1 MSVIEETL
9 RNLQEEKENEDVHQ
23 DVPVAQVVKKKAST
37 NIKPARSRTFVV
49 IAIVLS
55 LLGLGT
61 YYGLEKYQ
69 ETLNKNSENLNYN
82 PGSQESLT
90 TPVDVSQKDVAS
102 PENTGVIDSS
112 QKTQVTFVDEV
123 LKVEPN
129 QKETVIEHK
138 TPETSMQG
146 NAITEQTVGPPLS
159 DNQGLDSSQ
168 NDISKNN
175 VFSTG
180 TVGVVEMNHDISVT
194 TIAEETKFKQEFD
207 SEEHPDSVN
216 QSENKRLPVEL
227 AEDLTYSE
235 EKPTPSLLE
244 EYVVGK
250 QLKRARHLINIG
262 SYADA
267 IDILKP
273 NIDRQE
279 EIWDTYLLMGAAYLG
294 LGELDNAEIY
304 SEMGLAIN
312 GKVPQLWL
320 QCAIVEQQRGK
331 HEAALRILNEAGK
344 LAPDI
349 PEVQLN
355 IGYSYDAINNQKLS
369 VKAYNSF
376 LNLTE
381 GNPAYMMVRYKV
393 LERLR
398 NIK

>member
-1 MSVIEETL
+1 MSIIEETL
-9 RNLQEEKENEDVHQ
+9 RNLQEKKENEDVHQ
-23 DVPVAQVVKKKAST
+23 DVPGAQVVEKKAST
-37 NIKPARSRTFVV
+37 NVKLSRSRAFVV

-69 ETLNKNSENLNYN
+69 ENLYKNRENLNFN
-82 PGSQESLT
+82 PGSLASLA
-90 TPVDVSQKDVAS
+90 TPVDVYQKDVAS
-102 PENTGVIDSS
+102 SENTGIIDSS
-112 QKTQVTFVDEV
+112 RETQVASVGEV
-123 LKVEPN
+123 LKVALD

-138 TPETSMQG
+138 TPKTGMQG
-146 NAITEQTVGPPLS
+146 NAISEQTVEPPLS
-159 DNQGLDSSQ
+159 DNQGLESSQ
-168 NDISKNN
+168 NNISKED
-175 VFSTG
+175 VFSAG
-180 TVGVVEMNHDISVT
+180 AVGAIEPIHDISVT
-194 TIAEETKFKQEFD
+194 TIAEETRFNQEFD
-207 SEEHPDSVN
+207 SEEHGVN
-216 QSENKRLPVEL
+216 QSENKRLSVEPV
-227 AEDLTYSE
+227 EDLTHSE
-235 EKPTPSLLE
+235 EKPASSLLE

-250 QLKRARHLINIG
+250 QLKQARHLINIG
-262 SYADA
+262 SYAEA

-273 NIDRQE
+273 IIDRQE

-294 LGELDNAEIY
+294 LGELDYAETY

-331 HEAALRILNEAGK
+331 HEAALRILNEAEK

-355 IGYSYDAINNQKLS
+355 IGYSYDTIGNQRLS

-376 LNLTE
+376 LKLTE

-398 NIK
+398 NHK

>member
-1 MSVIEETL
+1 MSIIEETL
-9 RNLQEEKENEDVHQ
+9 RNLQEKKENEDVHQ
-23 DVPVAQVVKKKAST
+23 DVPGAQVVEKKAST
-37 NIKPARSRTFVV
+37 NAKPARSWTFVV

-69 ETLNKNSENLNYN
+69 EKLNKNRENLNYN
-82 PGSQESLT
+82 PGSLASLT
-90 TPVDVSQKDVAS
+90 IPVVVSQKDVAS

-112 QKTQVTFVDEV
+112 QETQVTSVGEV
-123 LKVEPN
+123 QKVEPN

-159 DNQGLDSSQ
+159 DNQGTESSQ
-168 NDISKNN
+168 DDISKNDD
-175 VFSTG
+175 FSTG
-180 TVGVVEMNHDISVT
+180 TVGAVESNHDISVT
-194 TIAEETKFKQEFD
+194 TIAAETKFNQEFD
-207 SEEHPDSVN
+207 SEEHPDGVN
-216 QSENKRLPVEL
+216 Q
-227 AEDLTYSE
+227 AEDLTHSE
-235 EKPTPSLLE
+235 EKPTSSLLE

-262 SYADA
+262 SYAEA

-273 NIDRQE
+273 IIDRQE
-279 EIWDTYLLMGAAYLG
+279 EIWDTYLLMGAAYLS
-294 LGELDNAEIY
+294 LGELDYAETY

-331 HEAALRILNEAGK
+331 HEAALQILNEAEK

-355 IGYSYDAINNQKLS
+355 IGYSYDAIGNQRLS
-369 VKAYNSF
+369 VNAYNSF
-376 LNLTE
+376 LKLTE

-393 LERLR
+393 LDRLR
-398 NIK
+398 NHK